1 MSLISFINQW
11 RPGGRCDWDRRHH
24 GRRRSRRRN
33 RRRHGCHHR
42 LLGGWG
48 KETL

>member
-11 RPGGRCDWDRRHH
+11 CPGGRCDWDRRRH

-33 RRRHGCHHR
+33 RRRHGTQTVR
-42 LLGGWG
+42 RSAGSS
-48 KETL
+48 